1 LASTGVYHIF
11 YLSTQYWERQVSR
24 KRSEPTALENESFE
38 DVRDLMRITK
48 QSRGKLYLDM
58 QRNLL
63 VRPIKLGRKSV
74 WLRSQRVEYMR
85 RLIEASES
93 IAA

>member
-1 LASTGVYHIF
+1 MQF
-11 YLSTQYWERQVSR
+11 YGDCFVSN
-24 KRSEPTALENESFE
+24 KKHAGSLEDEIFE

-48 QSRGKLYLDM
+48 QSRPKLYKDM
-58 QRNLL
+58 KANILP
-63 VRPIKLGRKSV
+63 RPIKLGRKSV

-93 IAA
+93 SVAAV